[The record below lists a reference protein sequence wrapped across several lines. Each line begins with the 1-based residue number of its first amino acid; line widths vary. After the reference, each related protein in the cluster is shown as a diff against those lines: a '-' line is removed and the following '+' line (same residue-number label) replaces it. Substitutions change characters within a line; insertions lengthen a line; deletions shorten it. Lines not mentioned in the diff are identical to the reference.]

1 LTLDPGRRSA
11 DASQP
16 LDAAAPESPPA
27 KHETATRPPGESDA
41 RRGRTAGAAFPSR
54 WKGLAGVGLS
64 VFMFT
69 LDGSAAN
76 VALPALAHAFDAS
89 LATVQWVVVAYL
101 LALTTLVLGAA
112 RLGDRIGRKR
122 AYLAGIAIFAVGG
135 CACALAPSI
144 AALIAARALQGV
156 GAVFLSALSGAIVAQ
171 TFPSEERGRALGI
184 VAALV
189 FGGLALGPTVG
200 GFVLD
205 AFGWHGVFLTS
216 VPIALVALVVVAR
229 VIPDLPPVSR
239 RGGFDWAGA
248 VTLAASLAALALGLA
263 LAQSRGFAALV
274 VLGLIALACG
284 GLALFVV
291 LQKRTAV
298 PLVDL
303 RLLRRPSIGLGLLL
317 ALLVYLVLSGSTLV
331 LPFYLAIVMHYSPA
345 KMGMLMAASP
355 LVGML
360 AAPLGGALA
369 DRIGARR
376 LTLFATVALAIGCAA
391 LATLDPSQ
399 GAWGYVVRTIPFGL
413 AIGMFNTANNSS
425 VLNAARPEELGIV
438 SGLLSLARTLGQSAG
453 VPLMGAAF
461 AAIALGAGGGTDP
474 AALLRLPAAQLA
486 HAMRLAFAGVTVLAL
501 VDVVL
506 AVRLL
511 RLERR
516 RGATVEED
524 HLHH

>member
-1 LTLDPGRRSA
+1 MTFDPRHRSVA
-11 DASQP
+11 ASEP
-16 LDAAAPESPPA
+16 RDAAAPGSPAP
-27 KHETATRPPGESDA
+27 KHATATGPPGEGDA
-41 RRGRTAGAAFPSR
+41 RREHTAGAASPDR

-64 VFMFT
+64 VFTFT

-76 VALPALAHAFDAS
+76 VALPALARAFDAS
-89 LATVQWVVVAYL
+89 LASVQWVVVAYL

-135 CACALAPSI
+135 VACALAPSI

-171 TFPSEERGRALGI
+171 TFPPEERGRALGI
-184 VAALV
+184 IAALV
-189 FGGLALGPTVG
+189 FGGLAIGPTVG
-200 GFVLD
+200 GFVLG
-205 AFGWHGVFLTS
+205 ALGWHGVFLAS
-216 VPIALVALVVVAR
+216 VPIALVALAVVAR
-229 VIPDLPPVSR
+229 VIPDLPPVPR
-239 RGGFDWAGA
+239 RGRFDWAGA
-248 VTLAASLAALALGLA
+248 VTLAASLAALALGLT

-274 VLGLIALACG
+274 VLGLIALACS
-284 GLALFVV
+284 GLALFVF
-291 LQKRTAV
+291 LQQRAAM

-317 ALLVYLVLSGSTLV
+317 ALLVFLVLSGATLL

-360 AAPLGGALA
+360 VAPLGGALA
-369 DRIGARR
+369 DRMGARR
-376 LTLFATVALAIGCAA
+376 LTLFATAALAIGCAA

-425 VLNAARPEELGIV
+425 VFNAARPEELGIV

-461 AAIALGAGGGTDP
+461 ASIALGAGGGTEP
-474 AALLRLPAAQLA
+474 AALLSLPATQLA
-486 HAMRLAFAGVTVLAL
+486 HAMRLAFAGLTMLAL

-506 AVRLL
+506 AARLL

-516 RGATVEED
+516 RGGMVVED
-524 HLHH
+524 HVR